1 MSDSTT
7 ELYNFMRS
15 VERMIATAEIDEDN
29 GESFYDMSNCPS
41 PSEIIAAYE
50 FIKETTK

>member
-1 MSDSTT
+1 MSIDAP
-7 ELYNFMRS
+7 ELYDFMRS

-50 FIKETTK
+50 FIKENQK